1 MAIVSESAPRDAAVR
16 LAVPLAVLSASVVL
30 VVFGFARGV
39 WASNLH
45 NGLLALAFSAV
56 GAQLA
61 FHRPGHR
68 LGHLFLL
75 TGIAEAV
82 MFWGRQ
88 VGHSPADATDRW
100 WGWLGVW
107 PVAVTL
113 ALVTVSVI
121 CFPDGRLPSP
131 RWRPVV
137 WVIGIV
143 TVVCTAMSAAWPVEY
158 GSTGVVTTHPFAD
171 EAPETIAMLW
181 SGIAHPAYA
190 AFQMLW
196 VVAVVVRWRRATGT
210 TRIQLGVLA
219 VAAGISVA
227 TLLVGLAVWRTPVP
241 GVLSAA
247 LLPVAAG
254 WAVVQGR
261 HLAAYTALSW
271 LSRAGTSTEDLATG
285 LARAVAE
292 ALDARSATLWMGD
305 DVLHAVGVWPEV
317 GQKIETTT
325 LDLVLSDARRH
336 AAAVI
341 DDGRVVGVLD
351 VDRPTSHRL
360 STSEQRVVDDLV
372 AQARFVI
379 AHVVRA
385 GRAAIEA
392 EPDRERRMSA
402 LTPRENEVLELMAR
416 GLSNAAI
423 CRELHLSIKTV
434 EPVVSSI
441 FTKLGLYADSTLNRR
456 VLAVVAYLH
465 E

>member
-1 MAIVSESAPRDAAVR
+1 MAIVFESDPRDPAVR
-16 LAVPLAVLSASVVL
+16 AVAPLAVLSASVVL

-56 GAQLA
+56 GAHVA

-75 TGIAEAV
+75 TGTAEAV

-88 VGHSPADATDRW
+88 VGHSAVDGADRW

-107 PVAVTL
+107 PIAITL
-113 ALVTVSVI
+113 ALVTMSVI

-137 WVIGIV
+137 WAIGIV
-143 TVVCTAMSAAWPVEY
+143 TAMCTALSSAWPVEY
-158 GSTGVVTTHPFAD
+158 RSAGVVTTHPFARSTP
-171 EAPETIAMLW
+171 EAIETLW
-181 SGIAHPAYA
+181 SGIAHPSYA
-190 AFQMLW
+190 AFQVLW
-196 VVAVVVRWRRATGT
+196 VVAVVARWRQATGT
-210 TRIQLGVLA
+210 ARIQLGVLA
-219 VAAGISVA
+219 VAAGVSVA
-227 TLLVGLAVWRTPVP
+227 TLLVGLAAWRTPVP
-241 GVLSAA
+241 GLLSAA

-261 HLAAYTALSW
+261 HLAAYAALSW

-285 LARAVAE
+285 LARAGAE
-292 ALDARSATLWMGD
+292 ALDVRSAILWVGD

-317 GQKIETTT
+317 GQQIETTT
-325 LDLVLSDARRH
+325 LELVLSDPRRR

-341 DDGRVVGVLD
+341 DDGHVVGVLD
-351 VDRPTSHRL
+351 VARPGSHRL
-360 STSEQRVVDDLV
+360 SASEQRVFDDLV
-372 AQARFVI
+372 AQARFVV
-379 AHVVRA
+379 AHLVHA
-385 GRAAIEA
+385 GRTAVDDG
-392 EPDRERRMSA
+392 PDRERRISA

-423 CRELHLSIKTV
+423 CRELHLSIKTI

-441 FTKLGLYADSTLNRR
+441 FTKLGLHADSTLNRR